1 MPHPNVRRATKT
13 DGEQLGDL
21 WEALLDEQSEME
33 DRLTVSDDAR
43 ERWENDVP
51 VWLSDETRRIYVAE
65 EEGEIVG
72 FATAHRTAPPPIYES
87 EGEVYL
93 DEIFVRPAR
102 RNEGFGAQLVEAVT
116 TWADHVQAERVR
128 FSVLAKNSDARAF
141 WESQEAAPFT
151 ITYTI
156 ERTAREAKD
165 EDEGIKKIG
174 F

>member
-13 DGEQLGDL
+13 DGEKLGDL
-21 WEALLDEQSEME
+21 WEALLGEQSEME
-33 DRLTVSDDAR
+33 DRLTVSEDAR

-65 EEGEIVG
+65 EDGEIVG

-93 DEIFVRPAR
+93 DEIYVRPER

-116 TWADHVQAERVR
+116 TWADQVQAERVR
-128 FSVLAKNSDARAF
+128 FSVLAKNGDARAF
-141 WESQEAAPFT
+141 WEEHEAAPFT

-156 ERTAREAKD
+156 ERTARKSD
-165 EDEGIKKIG
+165 EKDEGIKKIG

>member
-1 MPHPNVRRATKT
+1 MPHPNVRRATKSDT
-13 DGEQLGDL
+13 DTLGDL
-21 WEALLDEQSEME
+21 WEALLDEQSDVEN
-33 DRLTVSDDAR
+33 RLRVSEDAR

-65 EEGEIVG
+65 DDGEIVG

-93 DEIFVRPAR
+93 DEIYVRPER
-102 RNEGFGAQLVEAVT
+102 RNKGFGAELVEAVT

-128 FSVLAKNSDARAF
+128 FSVLAKNSDARGF
-141 WESQEAAPFT
+141 WESQEASPFT

-156 ERTAREAKD
+156 ERTAQEPDGK
-165 EDEGIKKIG
+165 DEGIKKIG